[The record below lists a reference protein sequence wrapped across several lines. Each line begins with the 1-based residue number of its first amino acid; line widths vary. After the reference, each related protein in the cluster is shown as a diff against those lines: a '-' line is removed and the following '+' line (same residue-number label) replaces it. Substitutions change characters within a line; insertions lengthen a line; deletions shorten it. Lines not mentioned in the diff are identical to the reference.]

1 MIDRSNREKLY
12 IQLKGRLREN
22 ISSGRWQ
29 AGQQIPTES
38 VLCGM
43 FEVSKMTVRQAIS
56 GLVDEGL
63 LNKVQGKGTFV
74 VADAQAKA
82 RVPSLTMKT
91 RLTDDIG
98 GHEVPIRIKVIFN
111 RPYNDRLDQ
120 LGKHEEVVQVR
131 RLRLVGEEPV
141 LLEDTYVPLEICPTI
156 AEVDLSDRSIY
167 SVLASKATLQIARAV
182 KTFEIGRLSAED
194 SELLLGE
201 EGERALVVH
210 RTLVSSSGQPI
221 AYTRSV
227 TISEKYKF
235 QTVYERI

>member
-38 VLCGM
+38 VLCEM

-63 LNKVQGKGTFV
+63 LHKVQGKGTFV
-74 VADAQAKA
+74 VDDAQAMA
-82 RVPSLTMKT
+82 RVPALTMKT
-91 RLTDDIG
+91 RLTDDIT
-98 GHEVPIRIKVIFN
+98 GHEVPISIKVIFS
-111 RPYNDRLDQ
+111 RPFGGGVAE
-120 LGKHEEVVQVR
+120 LGEHNEVVQVR
-131 RLRLVGEEPV
+131 RLRLVGDEPV
-141 LLEDTYVPLEICPTI
+141 LLEDTYVPTEICPI
-156 AEVDLSDRSIY
+156 FAEADLTDRSIY
-167 SVLASKATLQIARAV
+167 SVLASKAVLQIARAV
-182 KTFEIGRLSAED
+182 KTFELGGLSAED
-194 SELLLGE
+194 AELLLGD

-210 RTLVSSSGQPI
+210 RTLASASGQPI